1 MPHNRVENTNQT
13 EYTGTATDP
22 HIIVAEEHEDKK
34 ITEKGWWGKLIPFLL
49 LWVPALMLA
58 ISSDLE
64 PYVVLLLAAPPT
76 MLIGMMIY
84 LKFKAQEKLMLDP
97 EREILRVT
105 LRDGTTETIPLQ
117 NIIKVRESRSKD
129 PDYDDVFI
137 TYHKE
142 NPGLLKIKGG
152 CKVNVHNYANG
163 YAMKYALKELASQY
177 GWKINY

>member
-1 MPHNRVENTNQT
+1 M
-13 EYTGTATDP
+13 TDP
-22 HIIVAEEHEDKK
+22 HIIVAEEHEDEK

-49 LWVPALMLA
+49 FYGFILVITISPVTPRLIPVMLSAPALML
-58 ISSDLE
+58 
-64 PYVVLLLAAPPT
+64 
-76 MLIGMMIY
+76 IGMWIY

-105 LRDGTTETIPLQ
+105 HRDGTTRTIPLQ

-137 TYHKE
+137 TYRKP
-142 NPGLLKIKGG
+142 NPHPLKKKGG

-177 GWKINY
+177 GWKLNY